1 MKPKNFP
8 GRKNK
13 RRITAFAHRK
23 MALSHG
29 QGPMSM
35 SETLTFDMHNL
46 TTHII
51 AESTARAIRTKKRRE
66 NKI

>member
-23 MALSHG
+23 M
-29 QGPMSM
+29 
-35 SETLTFDMHNL
+35 SETLPFDMHNL
-46 TTHII
+46 TMHII
-51 AESTARAIRTKKRRE
+51 ADSSARAIRTKKRRE